1 MGLTPA
7 ITRTES
13 WLTLQDVEYVNLI
26 IKSSIKQSNPVL
38 FRKWC
43 FSADPLYKKGFDFSM
58 SSGHLFF
65 CITRVHNQ
73 TLSSQNL
80 QPKKAQVSPAPAL
93 CSTLSPD
100 ETAFNSFIFFFAWP
114 IHTPAFCPSHPGSIH
129 IPLFTFSTP
138 FSKVHLHSPY
148 PIIKTILPCR
158 SGLLILPRHEQ
169 PAFHRKVLPL
179 SLSHECM
186 VLIASS
192 MQLSLQS
199 HKWKCFVGRCTSH
212 ISLKRKSEG

>member
-1 MGLTPA
+1 MYITKPCHHRTSNLTKLKFLLPLHFA
-7 ITRTES
+7 PLCHQMKLL
-13 WLTLQDVEYVNLI
+13 LT
-26 IKSSIKQSNPVL
+26 
-38 FRKWC
+38 
-43 FSADPLYKKGFDFSM
+43 A
-58 SSGHLFF
+58 LFF
-65 CITRVHNQ
+65 
-73 TLSSQNL
+73 L
-80 QPKKAQVSPAPAL
+80 
-93 CSTLSPD
+93 PD
-100 ETAFNSFIFFFAWP
+100 PF
-114 IHTPAFCPSHPGSIH
+114 TPQLFCPSHPGSIH

-158 SGLLILPRHEQ
+158 SGLLIPPQHEQ

>member
-1 MGLTPA
+1 MVLDGPHTSKHKDWKLANTA
-7 ITRTES
+7 GCGICKFNNQV
-13 WLTLQDVEYVNLI
+13 W
-26 IKSSIKQSNPVL
+26 SIKQSNPVL

-100 ETAFNSFIFFFAWP
+100 ETAFNSFIFFCLT
-114 IHTPAFCPSHPGSIH
+114 HSHPSFFVLPIQA
-129 IPLFTFSTP
+129 LFIFP
-138 FSKVHLHSPY
+138 FLLSLLHSPKFTCIP
-148 PIIKTILPCR
+148 PI
-158 SGLLILPRHEQ
+158 
-169 PAFHRKVLPL
+169 PL
-179 SLSHECM
+179 SKPFYHAEAACWFFPNTNSLPFIEKCSPSLSPM
-186 VLIASS
+186 NA
-192 MQLSLQS
+192 
-199 HKWKCFVGRCTSH
+199 WY
-212 ISLKRKSEG
+212 

>member
-1 MGLTPA
+1 M
-7 ITRTES
+7 
-13 WLTLQDVEYVNLI
+13 YI
-26 IKSSIKQSNPVL
+26 IKPCHHGTSNL
-38 FRKWC
+38 RKLK
-43 FSADPLYKKGFDFSM
+43 FLLPLYFAPLCHQMKLLLTA
-58 SSGHLFF
+58 LFF
-65 CITRVHNQ
+65 RLTHSHPSFFVLPIQ
-73 TLSSQNL
+73 
-80 QPKKAQVSPAPAL
+80 AL
-93 CSTLSPD
+93 
-100 ETAFNSFIFFFAWP
+100 FIF
-114 IHTPAFCPSHPGSIH
+114 
-129 IPLFTFSTP
+129 P
-138 FSKVHLHSPY
+138 FLLSLLHSPKVHLHSPY

-158 SGLLILPRHEQ
+158 SGLLIPPRHEQ